1 MPADAL
7 SREGVDLSTT
17 AIDGYLAQLE
27 EPERTTLQHLREA
40 ILRVVP
46 HAEECLSY
54 GLPAFRVQGK
64 VVAGFGAFKNHLS
77 YLPHS
82 GSVLDEV
89 GDQLAGYTMTK
100 SSLHFPVDQPL
111 PDRLVE
117 RLIAVRMRPIRGS

>member
-1 MPADAL
+1 M
-7 SREGVDLSTT
+7 STT